1 MTIQDHY
8 LNYIKTGDETLFI
21 KLRSYFKGVLV
32 SKYKLFDNDDI
43 IADTIIILLNVMDTY
58 DSSRAL
64 FITWA
69 TSILINK
76 ALQIN
81 KQLLKKG
88 IKETEYYNTIGEYEI
103 ENKLEVDIPKLLV
116 KIDSMLKKQEDKNI
130 FNLYIRGYTY
140 DNIALE
146 LDIPLSQVKN
156 RLFKIRIPLR
166 KMKEYQEYKRYK
178 YS

>member
-21 KLRSYFKGVLV
+21 HLKIYFKRVLV
-32 SKYKLFDNDDI
+32 SKYRLYDNDDV
-43 IADTIIILLNVMDTY
+43 IAETILVLLKVMNTY
-58 DSSRAL
+58 DPSRAL
-64 FITWA
+64 FLTWS
-69 TSILINK
+69 TRILLNK
-76 ALQIN
+76 SLQI
-81 KQLLKKG
+81 KKELTKKN

-178 YS
+178 HS